1 MLLSLCLS
9 RALAKRSL
17 LYQNGEQKVDDAPPM
32 RPSCTLYACAPYE
45 EFAPARCA
53 RSMNPCRAN
62 TYQQPVARLAM
73 ARVRRSL
80 ARSGGS
86 RCRSGSLPIH
96 TSSARACTAR
106 RCGRKPSSR
115 RLASGS
121 RSTSRPRS
129 FRARHSATGPTRA
142 GWRPQSS
149 GSTAP
154 SPGRSAARSSSRRR
168 TQRRCAKP
176 KTPSFEAI
184 FGAIFS

>member
-1 MLLSLCLS
+1 MSAPRRTAQPINQAATQQQRNAAAAALSFRCA
-9 RALAKRSL
+9 ALRVVSF
-17 LYQNGEQKVDDAPPM
+17 V
-32 RPSCTLYACAPYE
+32 
-45 EFAPARCA
+45 APARCA

-62 TYQQPVARLAM
+62 TYQQPVACLAM

-142 GWRPQSS
+142 GWRSR
-149 GSTAP
+149 GC
-154 SPGRSAARSSSRRR
+154 GRSETTPLFAIA
-168 TQRRCAKP
+168 TPFMHKMHHFTKP
-176 KTPSFEAI
+176 GSGQT
-184 FGAIFS
+184 